1 MEIIRQE
8 PGGERLWREEDTLV
22 LEFPHPQV
30 ACSTSSL
37 NGGVTQGI
45 SAVFNQTCPP
55 VDTAEELP
63 GGSVEA
69 FLSLIAER
77 RGLDPRKSTGLL
89 TAASQKNAA
98 VSCLSFRD
106 LKVMAVATG
115 GIDHNG
121 GRPGDPA
128 AYYEENGQF
137 HLFSGTINIILAVN
151 ACLPPPAM
159 LKAIITASEAKSG
172 ALLELLAPSCYSEEF
187 ATGSGTDGII
197 ITSNPRADLTLTDA
211 GHHSKLGEL
220 IGAAVREAVKQ
231 ALVLETGFTPQRQ
244 LNVLARLKR
253 FGVDAAVLWQHFQ
266 QHFPAGLDQKQY
278 EAILN
283 ELACRADV
291 VAYVSCLIHLADQV
305 RWELLPFPDA
315 WLTARQLLSKA
326 EMDVKPQPTFSGNS
340 AGKDKALIELIISGL
355 NHLVM
360 KQIWHHSQRAG
371 K

>member
-8 PGGERLWREEDTLV
+8 PGGEMLWREEDTLV

-37 NGGVTQGI
+37 NGGVVHGI
-45 SAVFNQTCPP
+45 SAVINQTCPP
-55 VDTAEELP
+55 VDSAGELP

-69 FLSLIAER
+69 YLIHIAKQ
-77 RGLDPRKSTGLL
+77 RGLDPRKTTGLL
-89 TAASQKNAA
+89 TAASQENAA
-98 VSCLSFRD
+98 VSCRSFRD

-128 AYYEENGQF
+128 AYYEENGKF
-137 HLFSGTINIILAVN
+137 HLFPGTINIILAVN
-151 ACLPPPAM
+151 AFLPPPAM

-172 ALLELLAPSCYSEEF
+172 ALLELLAPSCYSEEL
-187 ATGSGTDGII
+187 ATGSGTDGVV
-197 ITSNPRADLTLTDA
+197 ITSDPAAGLILTDA

-220 IGAAVREAVKQ
+220 IGTTVREAVKK

-253 FGVDAAVLWQHFQ
+253 FGIDEAVLWQHFQ
-266 QHFPAGLDQKQY
+266 QHCPAKLDQKQY
-278 EAILN
+278 EAAIN

-315 WLTARQLLSKA
+315 WKIALQLLSQVN
-326 EMDVKPQPTFSGNS
+326 MDAHHEATFPDNS
-340 AGKDKALIELIISGL
+340 AGKNRALIELAMSGL
-355 NHLVM
+355 NQLVM
-360 KQIWHHSQRAG
+360 KQVLHHSQRAG
-371 K
+371 E